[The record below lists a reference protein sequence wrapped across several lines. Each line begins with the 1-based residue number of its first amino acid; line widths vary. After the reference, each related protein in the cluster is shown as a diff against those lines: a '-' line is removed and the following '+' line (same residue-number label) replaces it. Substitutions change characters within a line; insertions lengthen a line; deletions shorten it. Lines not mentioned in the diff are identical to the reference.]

1 MKVKLNLLITHQQ
14 RVHQFY
20 CGIST
25 LYVMRH
31 QFASV
36 NNQETKNADSSYS
49 EEPDNS
55 QSVLS
60 FEERGRN
67 REFLTG
73 ALRTD

>member
-1 MKVKLNLLITHQQ
+1 MTIRRFVSRRGHLI
-14 RVHQFY
+14 
-20 CGIST
+20 T